1 MAIVLAACGATG
13 EPAVTAPRPDA
24 PATAPAP
31 CPAEPGAPALDYNDI
46 EIGGS
51 YFVDVEQRA
60 GEWAP
65 AGHVPM
71 PHHHATRIEW
81 TNPERL
87 AGLGDARGRLRFTLT
102 VESREI
108 RPVSGRQAW
117 RVTVKARITAICA
130 PG

>member
-1 MAIVLAACGATG
+1 MLAACSATA
-13 EPAVTAPRPDA
+13 EPAVTAPGPVV
-24 PATAPAP
+24 TASP
-31 CPAEPGAPALDYNDI
+31 CPADPGVAALDYNEV

-51 YFVDVEQRA
+51 YFVDVEQHA

-81 TNPERL
+81 TNPERI
-87 AGLGDARGRLRFTLT
+87 AELGPAATGRLRFTLT

-108 RPVSGRQAW
+108 RPVPGRQEW
-117 RVTVKARITAICA
+117 RVTVQARITAICA